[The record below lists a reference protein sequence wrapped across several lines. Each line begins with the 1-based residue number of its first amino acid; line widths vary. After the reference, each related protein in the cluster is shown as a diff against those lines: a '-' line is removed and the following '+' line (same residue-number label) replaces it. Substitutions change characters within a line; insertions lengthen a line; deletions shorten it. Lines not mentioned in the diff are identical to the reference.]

1 MNSELPIKIRQC
13 WSQASL
19 HSFTPTYAGAHTT
32 QPYLMLRHCLVPLI
46 VLAAALALL
55 SGASAQETFA
65 CKAVAEGGAWELPAT
80 WVDCNN
86 ATPGV
91 NDSATVSGENA
102 HVTIKSGLLVEV
114 ASLSVEESAQLT
126 NAGTTNTWF
135 LGTGVDKK
143 KTPRT
148 TRTDPHTRYN

>member
-1 MNSELPIKIRQC
+1 MNSEQPFKNKN
-13 WSQASL
+13 SAEQASL
-19 HSFTPTYAGAHTT
+19 HSVTPAPEPT

-46 VLAAALALL
+46 FVLAAALALL

-91 NDSATVSGENA
+91 NDSAIVSGQNV
-102 HVTIKSGLLVEV
+102 HVTIKSGLFIEV
-114 ASLSVEESAQLT
+114 ASLSVEDSAQLT
-126 NAGTTNTWF
+126 NAGTT
-135 LGTGVDKK
+135 
-143 KTPRT
+143 
-148 TRTDPHTRYN
+148 